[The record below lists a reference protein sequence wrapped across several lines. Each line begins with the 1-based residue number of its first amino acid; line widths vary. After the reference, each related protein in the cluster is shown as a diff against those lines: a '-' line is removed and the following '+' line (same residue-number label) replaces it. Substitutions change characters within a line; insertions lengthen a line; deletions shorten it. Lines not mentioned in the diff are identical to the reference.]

1 MERKDDEHISGRTLK
16 GEKDMVVRRTVSAA
30 FTWEQFKE
38 ILAAGNAKETF
49 GRKGEIDIQIEGI
62 GTVAMQILD
71 YDKDKPAVSGISHTM
86 TLCVRDLVF
95 DPEPFGD
102 NNKWEESTLREKLNS
117 EEFINRFEEAFRN
130 LIIPVE
136 RENTSGVTTID
147 KVSLLSLDEIKDPE
161 KKYAFF
167 ETEKDCIKV
176 TEDGK
181 TWPHRLRSA
190 HRGAAITPGVSTQ
203 MATPTTA
210 TRSTRI
216 VPPRLSQSAFNH
228 LIAPATHGA
237 GGYMF
242 KNGMK
247 ILCRDQKDF
256 DEISELAEKEGKK
269 WPKPQIPRKVRENEI
284 ISIDGNYMQHANK
297 DDHIY
302 DSKEVIESSELLKHS
317 NSEKIR
323 SWYQYDSVQGMGI
336 ILGITPQMIR
346 DYHECARRSEKV
358 GVFPDCDKCSW
369 GRLIIRDSYMCAHK
383 ETPKAIKEAERNHA
397 SREETHS

>member
-1 MERKDDEHISGRTLK
+1 
-16 GEKDMVVRRTVSAA
+16 
-30 FTWEQFKE
+30 
-38 ILAAGNAKETF
+38 
-49 GRKGEIDIQIEGI
+49 
-62 GTVAMQILD
+62 
-71 YDKDKPAVSGISHTM
+71 
-86 TLCVRDLVF
+86 
-95 DPEPFGD
+95 
-102 NNKWEESTLREKLNS
+102 
-117 EEFINRFEEAFRN
+117 
-130 LIIPVE
+130 
-136 RENTSGVTTID
+136 
-147 KVSLLSLDEIKDPE
+147 
-161 KKYAFF
+161 
-167 ETEKDCIKV
+167 
-176 TEDGK
+176 
-181 TWPHRLRSA
+181 
-190 HRGAAITPGVSTQ
+190 
-203 MATPTTA
+203 
-210 TRSTRI
+210 
-216 VPPRLSQSAFNH
+216 
-228 LIAPATHGA
+228 
-237 GGYMF
+237 MF

-397 SREETHS
+397 SRGENK

>member
-38 ILAAGNAKETF
+38 ILASGNAKETF

-190 HRGAAITPGVSTQ
+190 HRGCAYYAWFVYSDGS
-203 MATPTTA
+203 ADYGNA
-210 TRSTRI
+210 FRAYRSSPLVTI
-216 VPPRLSQSAFNH
+216 
-228 LIAPATHGA
+228 
-237 GGYMF
+237 
-242 KNGMK
+242 
-247 ILCRDQKDF
+247 
-256 DEISELAEKEGKK
+256 
-269 WPKPQIPRKVRENEI
+269 
-284 ISIDGNYMQHANK
+284 
-297 DDHIY
+297 
-302 DSKEVIESSELLKHS
+302 
-317 NSEKIR
+317 
-323 SWYQYDSVQGMGI
+323 GI
-336 ILGITPQMIR
+336 
-346 DYHECARRSEKV
+346 
-358 GVFPDCDKCSW
+358 
-369 GRLIIRDSYMCAHK
+369 
-383 ETPKAIKEAERNHA
+383 
-397 SREETHS
+397 

>member
-1 MERKDDEHISGRTLK
+1 
-16 GEKDMVVRRTVSAA
+16 MVVRRTVSTAL
-30 FTWEQFKE
+30 TWEQFKE

-49 GRKGEIDIQIEGI
+49 GRKGEIDIQSEGI

-71 YDKDKPAVSGISHTM
+71 YDKDKPAVSGINHTM

-95 DPEPFGD
+95 DPESFGN

-147 KVSLLSLDEIKDPE
+147 RVSLLSLDEIKDPE

-167 ETEKDCIKV
+167 ETEKDRVKV
-176 TEDGK
+176 TRDGE
-181 TWPHRLRSA
+181 TWSHRLRSA
-190 HRGAAITPGVSTQ
+190 YRGIACSTWNVNSDGY
-203 MATPTTA
+203 AYYSYA
-210 TRSTRI
+210 W
-216 VPPRLSQSAFNH
+216 SANRFSPLVTSALNH

-237 GGYMF
+237 GGHMF

-397 SREETHS
+397 SREGTHS

>member
-1 MERKDDEHISGRTLK
+1 
-16 GEKDMVVRRTVSAA
+16 
-30 FTWEQFKE
+30 
-38 ILAAGNAKETF
+38 
-49 GRKGEIDIQIEGI
+49 
-62 GTVAMQILD
+62 
-71 YDKDKPAVSGISHTM
+71 
-86 TLCVRDLVF
+86 
-95 DPEPFGD
+95 
-102 NNKWEESTLREKLNS
+102 
-117 EEFINRFEEAFRN
+117 
-130 LIIPVE
+130 
-136 RENTSGVTTID
+136 
-147 KVSLLSLDEIKDPE
+147 
-161 KKYAFF
+161 
-167 ETEKDCIKV
+167 
-176 TEDGK
+176 
-181 TWPHRLRSA
+181 
-190 HRGAAITPGVSTQ
+190 
-203 MATPTTA
+203 
-210 TRSTRI
+210 
-216 VPPRLSQSAFNH
+216 
-228 LIAPATHGA
+228 
-237 GGYMF
+237 MF

-256 DEISELAEKEGKK
+256 DEISDLAEKEGKK

-336 ILGITPQMIR
+336 ILGITPQMTR

-397 SREETHS
+397 SREGTHS

>member
-1 MERKDDEHISGRTLK
+1 
-16 GEKDMVVRRTVSAA
+16 MVVRRTVSTAL
-30 FTWEQFKE
+30 TWEQFKE

-49 GRKGEIDIQIEGI
+49 GRKGEIDIQSEGI

-71 YDKDKPAVSGISHTM
+71 YDKDKPAVSGINHTM

-95 DPEPFGD
+95 DPESFGN

-147 KVSLLSLDEIKDPE
+147 RVSLLSLDEIKDPE

-167 ETEKDCIKV
+167 ETEKDRVKV
-176 TEDGK
+176 TRDGE
-181 TWPHRLRSA
+181 TW
-190 HRGAAITPGVSTQ
+190 
-203 MATPTTA
+203 
-210 TRSTRI
+210 
-216 VPPRLSQSAFNH
+216 SQSALNH

-237 GGYMF
+237 GGHMF

-397 SREETHS
+397 SREGTHS